1 MVPAIAT
8 AAGTKTVSVWSLPP
22 SLRLLIVEQKIP
34 RVQCPT
40 VVVAMAWLLLL
51 AVLGQTVGH
60 DVCCHGAWWWW
71 GGGPPAVANPTQYPR
86 EAGSTPTVVRARTMV
101 IRP

>member
-40 VVVAMAWLLLL
+40 VVVAMA
-51 AVLGQTVGH
+51 
-60 DVCCHGAWWWW
+60 
-71 GGGPPAVANPTQYPR
+71 
-86 EAGSTPTVVRARTMV
+86 
-101 IRP
+101 